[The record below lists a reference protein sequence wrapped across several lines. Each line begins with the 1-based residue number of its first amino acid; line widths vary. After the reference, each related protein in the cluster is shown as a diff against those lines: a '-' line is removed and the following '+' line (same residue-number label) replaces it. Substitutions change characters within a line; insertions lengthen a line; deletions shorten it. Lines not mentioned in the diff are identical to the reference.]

1 MIISDK
7 KQQLHT
13 KSETNYRHAITDCST
28 YCSTITKIELL

>member
-13 KSETNYRHAITDCST
+13 KSETNYRHAITD
-28 YCSTITKIELL
+28 YCSTITK